1 MNRHHFDLLKYI
13 IAIAAYVEKEK
24 THNKM
29 TAEALAI
36 VLAPTCTGLDGII
49 NKLPNSKEKERE
61 RDILGVSLGWNT
73 FNRST
78 ASKNVLPLNVV
89 KDLEQWTALFQFMII
104 NHEKLLVNWTSG
116 FDYEETVS
124 LPHIQKLLVM
134 CNKLKLCIRKTLF
147 LLFLIKMNLRR
158 RKNWSMN

>member
-124 LPHIQKLLVM
+124 LPHIQ
-134 CNKLKLCIRKTLF
+134 
-147 LLFLIKMNLRR
+147 
-158 RKNWSMN
+158 SY